1 MKRFDCTT
9 AAGLRDALARTHLE
23 TLDMAEDALRI
34 VGERV
39 VEYASTCS
47 VATLFETSRE
57 LRGHT
62 NAWWRAHAGM
72 LKHFEERLYAAAAAE
87 GRTLPCY
94 TRRLDAGGNDPIG
107 EWEAPPWHPRDLVKY
122 EEHWGIVPDE
132 RPSAN
137 EMSWKVLKNIGTWTH
152 VLTTRIH
159 LEYLAWQLHPIPGFR
174 VELVKRRHDIG
185 TPSLYTWKVTVPG
198 PQGSF
203 LQNYEF
209 DTLWEFPYGYPYNPP
224 RIVFDPSI
232 FHFCVL
238 NNPQRGIWQVAD
250 APRGFVWTDVLLE
263 RRFES
268 AWHPGFRNRDLMLHL
283 QDFLVN
289 VCEEKP
295 AHTEATTLWLE
306 RIPMQHEAD
315 QVRLRMDD
323 EARLAYSTRLR
334 DSGRAVIRDQ
344 TRPFG
349 HRAVQHVVCNPVDD
363 DEEVLEEL
371 LGPER
376 ALDHVVLPKAFRDPG
391 EDYPLAGSYVP

>member
-94 TRRLDAGGNDPIG
+94 TRRLDAGRNDPIG
-107 EWEAPPWHPRDLVKY
+107 EWEAPPWHPRDLIKY
-122 EEHWGIVPDE
+122 EEHWGIVANE
-132 RPSAN
+132 RPSSN
-137 EMSWKVLKNIGTWTH
+137 EMSWKVLKNVGTWTR
-152 VLTTRIH
+152 VLTIRMH
-159 LEYLAWQLHPIPGFR
+159 VEYLAWKLHPIPGFR
-174 VELVKRRHDIG
+174 VELVKPRHDIG

-209 DTLWEFPYGYPYNPP
+209 DTLWEFPFGYPYNPP

-391 EDYPLAGSYVP
+391 EDYPPGGYVP

>member
-9 AAGLRDALARTHLE
+9 AAGLRNALARTHLE

-94 TRRLDAGGNDPIG
+94 TRRLDAGRNDPIG

-391 EDYPLAGSYVP
+391 EDYPPGGYVP

>member
-94 TRRLDAGGNDPIG
+94 TRRLDAGRNDPIG
-107 EWEAPPWHPRDLVKY
+107 EWEAPPIHPRDLIKY
-122 EEHWGIVPDE
+122 EEHWGIVPNE

-203 LQNYEF
+203 LQNYEY

-391 EDYPLAGSYVP
+391 EDYPPGGYVP

>member
-94 TRRLDAGGNDPIG
+94 TRRLDAGRNDPIG

-203 LQNYEF
+203 LQNYEY

-391 EDYPLAGSYVP
+391 EDYPPGGYVP